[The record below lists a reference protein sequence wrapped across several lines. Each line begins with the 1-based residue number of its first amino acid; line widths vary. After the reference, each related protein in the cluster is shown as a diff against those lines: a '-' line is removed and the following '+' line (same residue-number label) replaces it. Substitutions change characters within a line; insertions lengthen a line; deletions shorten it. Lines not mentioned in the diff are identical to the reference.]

1 MNDEKRINKR
11 KVLMRY
17 LILAACIL
25 LIATATV
32 LTICAAN
39 NWFKPSV
46 TDTAGKD
53 DDTVV
58 TPPDDKDDNDGDD
71 EDDNK
76 PTNAD
81 TSWASPVATVN
92 VITPYD
98 FIEDVTLKNRWHFHT
113 GIDFAAAA
121 GTTVS
126 CCYDGVIESI
136 ITGDELDGN
145 KITVSHANGVKTT
158 YSFIDV
164 NPDLKV
170 GDTVKRGTTL
180 GTVSEPTGKECML
193 EAHLHFE
200 VYENGETADPDKYLD
215 VNLK

>member
-1 MNDEKRINKR
+1 MNDEKRTNKR
-11 KVLMRY
+11 KVLVRY

-46 TDTAGKD
+46 SDSIDKGD
-53 DDTVV
+53 DSTVV
-58 TPPDDKDDNDGDD
+58 PPDDSKDDNKDD
-71 EDDNK
+71 ENK
-76 PTNAD
+76 PTSAD

-98 FIEDVTLKNRWHFHT
+98 FIEDVTLKNQWHFHT
-113 GIDFAAAA
+113 GIDFAAEA
-121 GTTVS
+121 GTAVA

-136 ITGDELDGN
+136 VTGDELEGN

-164 NPDLKV
+164 ADTLKE
-170 GDTVKRGTTL
+170 GDTVKKGTTL

-193 EAHLHFE
+193 QAHLHFE
-200 VYENGETADPDKYLD
+200 VHENGKTADPDKYLD